1 MNYEI
6 KKMDGK
12 KVLVIGGLGFIGS
25 NLVHKLVDLDAEVTI
40 YDACLN
46 PYGWNKNNIK
56 EIETEV
62 AFVKGDVRDFD
73 QLKEH
78 IKEKDFIFNFAAQ
91 VGRSISM
98 ADPYL
103 DTTINCVGTLN
114 VVEACRR
121 FNDTAKILNA
131 GTRGVIGEP
140 EYLPVDEKHPTNP
153 TDIYGINKL
162 AAEKYCLVYNQV
174 YGIPAVSLRLNN
186 VFGPRCQMKQSLYGI
201 LNWFI
206 RNCMLGEKITVYG
219 DGNQTRDYVYID
231 DVVDAFL
238 LAAQSKNADK
248 QIFMVGSGEE
258 TKFIDMVQEVI
269 KGVGK
274 GECIHVPFPEDIE
287 CIDIKR
293 FVSSNKKINEML
305 GWYPNTSFED
315 GIKETVEFYEKN
327 LKYYR

>member
-1 MNYEI
+1 MDYKI
-6 KKMDGK
+6 KNMDGK
-12 KVLVIGGLGFIGS
+12 KVLITGGLGFIGS

-40 YDACLN
+40 YDACLD

-56 EIETEV
+56 GIEKEV

-78 IKEKDFIFNFAAQ
+78 IKEKELIFNFAAQ
-91 VGRSISM
+91 VGRVISM
-98 ADPYL
+98 EDPYL

-131 GTRGVIGEP
+131 GTRGEIGEP

-162 AAEKYCLVYNQV
+162 AAEKYCLLYNQV

-219 DGNQTRDYVYID
+219 EGNQTRDYIYID

-274 GECIHVPFPEDIE
+274 GEYIHVPFPEDIE
-287 CIDIKR
+287 RIDIKR

-305 GWYPNTSFED
+305 GWYPKTSLKE
-315 GIKETVEFYEKN
+315 GIKKTVEFYEKN
-327 LKYYR
+327 LGYYV